1 MAAQAASGADMTVR
15 VAIAG
20 AGGRMGQALIE
31 ATLES
36 GDVALAGALD
46 MPRSAAIGADAG
58 ERCGRS
64 TGIRV
69 VSDVDAVVGVA
80 DVLID
85 FTRPAGTLAHLAAC
99 ARAGIGAVVGTTGFD
114 AAGKAEIAER
124 ACAIPIVFAPNMSV
138 GVTVLAELVEQA
150 ARRLGPTFDIEI
162 VEMHH
167 KHKVDAPSGT
177 ALKLGEAAAAGAGVH
192 LADHAIYAREGMTGE
207 RKPGAI
213 GFAALRGGDVV
224 GEHTV
229 VFAGEGERL
238 ELSHRAMSRRNFA
251 AGALR
256 AARFVAARR
265 ASGEAGL
272 YDMAD
277 VLGIARRRV

>member
-1 MAAQAASGADMTVR
+1 
-15 VAIAG
+15 
-20 AGGRMGQALIE
+20 MGHALIE
-31 ATLES
+31 ATL
-36 GDVALAGALD
+36 DANDLVLAGALD
-46 MPRSAAIGADAG
+46 QPRSPAIGADAG

-99 ARAGIGAVVGTTGFD
+99 ARAGVGAVVGTTGFD
-114 AAGKAEIAER
+114 PAGRDEIAER
-124 ACAIPIVFAPNMSV
+124 AKTIPVVFAPNMSV
-138 GVTVLAELVEQA
+138 GITVLAELVERA
-150 ARRLGPTFDIEI
+150 ARRLGSSFDIEI

-167 KHKVDAPSGT
+167 RHKVDAPSGT
-177 ALKLGEAAAAGAGVH
+177 ALKLGEAAAAGAGVD
-192 LADHAIYAREGMTGE
+192 LRDHAVYAREGVTGE
-207 RKPGAI
+207 RRAGTI
-213 GFAALRGGDVV
+213 GFATLRGGDVV

-229 VFAGEGERL
+229 IFAGAGERL
-238 ELSHRAMSRRNFA
+238 ELTHRATSRQNFA

-265 ASGEAGL
+265 AKGEAGL
-272 YDMAD
+272 FEMAD
-277 VLGIARRRV
+277 VLGVR